1 MRCFIALE
9 FPDDIKEKIY
19 RSIKPEVR
27 SKPELKWVS
36 QENLHLTLKFL
47 GEISEHKARE
57 VAEELEKNFRGAK
70 KIRVKLGKVGSFTD
84 RGYIRVLWI
93 GVEEGENEIKGLAEI
108 VEKSM
113 KKLGF
118 PREKREFV
126 PHLTIARTR
135 KRSSK
140 RYRPS
145 DFNIDLKIPKFF
157 IREIVLYRSTL
168 TPDGPI
174 YQKLNVIR
182 LDG

>member
-9 FPDDIKEKIY
+9 FPDEIKEKIY
-19 RSIKPEVR
+19 RGIRHEIS

-36 QENLHLTLKFL
+36 RENLHLTLKFL
-47 GEISEHKARE
+47 GEISEEKAKQ
-57 VAEELEKNFRGAK
+57 VAKALERDFKGKK
-70 KIRVKLGKVGSFTD
+70 KIQVRLGKVGSFAD
-84 RGYIRVLWI
+84 RGTIRVLWI
-93 GVEEGENEIKGLAEI
+93 GIDEGEDEIKEFAEI

-126 PHLTIARTR
+126 PHLTIARSR

-140 RYRPS
+140 KFRPS
-145 DFNIDLKIPKFF
+145 DFDIDLKIPRFF
-157 IREIVLYRSTL
+157 IKEIVLYKSTL
-168 TPDGPI
+168 TPEGPI
-174 YQKLNVIR
+174 YEKLNVIR